1 MGRDEREVIV
11 VERDGGGSVKWLLLG
26 AAVGAGLALLFA
38 PKPGKEFRRDLGQR
52 IKGLKDL
59 ADETLTELKME
70 IGAEDDE
77 APETEGGAY
86 GEDAEAE
93 PIRRPPAN
101 PKVAARQELER
112 RLAAARAR
120 RRQPDPVDEE
130 PVA

>member
-11 VERDGGGSVKWLLLG
+11 VEREGGGSVKWLLLG

-77 APETEGGAY
+77 VPEAESGAN
-86 GEDAEAE
+86 GEDAELV
-93 PIRRPPAN
+93 RRPAN